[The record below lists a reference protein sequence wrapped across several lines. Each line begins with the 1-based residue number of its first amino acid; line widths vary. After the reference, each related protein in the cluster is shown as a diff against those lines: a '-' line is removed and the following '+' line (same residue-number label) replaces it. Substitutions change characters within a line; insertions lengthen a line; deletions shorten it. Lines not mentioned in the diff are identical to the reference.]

1 MKSLISL
8 SKNIAG
14 LSVVIVV
21 TMFTFSIIISSGL
34 QSVVATQEEDN
45 TIQLGV
51 VEQQEVYRWSDI
63 SGSTNP
69 TLKLIVNSNNIVQ
82 IQNPTAEEHEMIIES
97 QSGSE
102 LATSGDIEPNSSGRL
117 LFRPNMTETLQYY
130 CEYHPTTMKGLV
142 ELSDG

>member
-1 MKSLISL
+1 MKPLISV
-8 SKNIAG
+8 SNNIAG
-14 LSVVIVV
+14 LSAVIVV
-21 TMFTFSIIISSGL
+21 TMFTFSVINSSGL

-45 TIQLGV
+45 PIQLGV
-51 VEQQEVYRWSDI
+51 VEQQEVYRWSDN
-63 SGSTNP
+63 SGSINP
-69 TLKLIVNSNNIVQ
+69 TLKLIVNANNIVQ
-82 IQNPTAEEHEMIIES
+82 IQNPTDEEHEMIIGS

-142 ELSDG
+142 ELSDD

>member
-1 MKSLISL
+1 MKPLISV
-8 SKNIAG
+8 SNNIAG
-14 LSVVIVV
+14 LSAVIVV
-21 TMFTFSIIISSGL
+21 TMFTFSVINSSGL

-45 TIQLGV
+45 PIQLGV
-51 VEQQEVYRWSDI
+51 VEQQEVYRWSDN

-69 TLKLIVNSNNIVQ
+69 TLELIVNANNIVQ
-82 IQNPTAEEHEMIIES
+82 IQNPTDEEHEMIIGS

-142 ELSDG
+142 ELSDD

>member
-1 MKSLISL
+1 MKPLISV
-8 SKNIAG
+8 SNNIAG
-14 LSVVIVV
+14 LSAVIVV
-21 TMFTFSIIISSGL
+21 TMFTFSVINSSGL
-34 QSVVATQEEDN
+34 QSIVATQEEDN
-45 TIQLGV
+45 PIQLGV
-51 VEQQEVYRWSDI
+51 VEQQEVYRWSDN

-69 TLKLIVNSNNIVQ
+69 TLGLIVNANNIVQ
-82 IQNPTAEEHEMIIES
+82 IQNPTDEEHEMIIGS

-142 ELSDG
+142 ELSDD